1 MGWVALQGCVFWSCR
16 HSANHSFM
24 VSDRSATDAAAVPVQ
39 GHLHK
44 ILRPWLQE
52 HITIR
57 DRFVQ
62 THEFTIPFCKG
73 VINELEAAAKA
84 VGRPDPVPTLTERA
98 LKRIAAA
105 EALEQAKDEQARE
118 EGAVQALAK
127 TAQPPA
133 VAVAAAETT
142 AVEGEQSR
150 EPCVAVAPVESVPDV
165 PQGDAVQT
173 LPAGAVPDEARP
185 IKQQRIAVG
194 AP

>member
-1 MGWVALQGCVFWSCR
+1 M
-16 HSANHSFM
+16 
-24 VSDRSATDAAAVPVQ
+24 Q

-62 THEFTIPFCKG
+62 TREFTIPFCKG
-73 VINELEAAAKA
+73 IINELEAAAKA

-133 VAVAAAETT
+133 VAATDPET
-142 AVEGEQSR
+142 APVEGEQSR
-150 EPCVAVAPVESVPDV
+150 EPGVAPVESVPDA
-165 PQGDAVQT
+165 PHGDAVQT

-185 IKQQRIAVG
+185 MKQQRIAVG